1 MGGLGVRFAVVAAA
15 AGIAALAMFGLA
27 SPAPGATSA
36 EGELRALPGLGAVTY
51 GQLAAFSA
59 SVENTGNVT
68 LKNVTLHQP
77 IPTTE
82 VDGEP
87 QEAVFQ
93 TAGCAGSVSAS
104 EFSCV
109 VTDRLRP
116 GESLAVTIVWKT
128 PSAGSSPDCLS
139 DRPCLEANG
148 FWESG
153 PGSSTFEM
161 DPAAVELL
169 DGDDPSQAATYA
181 LAACTN
187 PSNPTLAT
195 DPDVD
200 ADNPLATSVCASSLP
215 TSAPGLVTSIEEK
228 EGEESDPGI
237 TQVSEICLPS
247 PGTECDASPFVFS
260 PLATFTFVVANA
272 SLPAGEKIETVYH
285 DGAVVSKSRRAD
297 PRVVSIKNEKFKGIT
312 TIVVLS
318 STNGSWRF
326 G

>member
-1 MGGLGVRFAVVAAA
+1 MRGLGARFAVVAAA
-15 AGIAALAMFGLA
+15 AGIAALAMFGLT

-36 EGELRALPGLGAVTY
+36 DGELRALPGLDAVTY
-51 GQLAAFSA
+51 GQMAAFSA

-82 VDGEP
+82 VDGETQP
-87 QEAVFQ
+87 AVFQ
-93 TAGCAGSVSAS
+93 SAGCTGTVSAS

-109 VTDRLRP
+109 VTDKLRP
-116 GESLAVTIVWKT
+116 GDSIAVTIVWQT
-128 PSAGSSPDCLS
+128 PSAGSSSDCES
-139 DRPCLEANG
+139 DPCLVATG
-148 FWESG
+148 FWQSG
-153 PGSSTFEM
+153 PGSRTFPM
-161 DPAAVELL
+161 DPIAVELL
-169 DGDDPSQAATYA
+169 DGNDPSQAATYA
-181 LAACTN
+181 LAACTD
-187 PSNPTLAT
+187 PSDPTLAT

-200 ADNPLATSVCASSLP
+200 VDNPLATSVCASSLP
-215 TSAPGLVTSIEEK
+215 ASALGLVTSIEEK

-260 PLATFTFVVANA
+260 PLATFTFVVTNA
-272 SLPAGEKIETVYH
+272 SLPAGEKIDTVYH
-285 DGAVVSKSRRAD
+285 DGVVVSKSKRAD

-312 TIVVLS
+312 TIVVVS